1 VLSGAHMTLFQ
12 RVMELLKAQGA
23 DDVVVFGG
31 GIIPEDDIPLLREMG
46 VATVFTPGATTQSI
60 VEWVRTNVGGSTAA

>member
-1 VLSGAHMTLFQ
+1 MDIERLQTIV
-12 RVMELLKAQGA
+12 A
-23 DDVVVFGG
+23 D
-31 GIIPEDDIPLLREMG
+31 IPEDDIPLLHEMG